1 VTARRLAALA
11 GLALVVSGCGGSVK
25 THPPTTAP
33 ATTSGSRTLAAYF
46 FRDGALR
53 RVPVR
58 VADTPAVGT
67 EALEALLAGPPAGYD
82 TALPAD
88 VHLLGLQVAGGVAVP
103 RFSSRLGD
111 PSRSAQAQII
121 ATLTQFPDVKGVQI
135 QEEGRTAGLPLEDG
149 AGSVIRR
156 PATLADYTDLT
167 AEAPIFVRQPAR
179 DSTVSSPV
187 HASGTADVFEGTLA
201 VDVWSGGKRLRTQTV
216 TASSGTGTRGTWSAT
231 IDLPSGPAKLVFY
244 EPSAENG
251 QPLHATTVLLTV
263 R

>member
-1 VTARRLAALA
+1 M
-11 GLALVVSGCGGSVK
+11 LVVGGCGGSVK

-33 ATTSGSRTLAAYF
+33 ATTSGSRSLDTYF
-46 FRDGALR
+46 FRDGALS
-53 RVPVR
+53 RVPVH

-67 EALEALLAGPPAGYD
+67 EALEGLLAGPPTGYE
-82 TALPAD
+82 TALPAG
-88 VHLLGLQVAGGVAVP
+88 VHLLGLQIGGGVAVA
-103 RFSSRLGD
+103 RFSRELGD
-111 PSRSAQAQII
+111 PTRSAQAQVV
-121 ATLTQFPDVKGVQI
+121 ATLTQFPEVKGVQI

-149 AGSVIRR
+149 EGNVIRR
-156 PATLADYTDLT
+156 PATSADYTDLT
-167 AEAPIFVRQPAR
+167 AEAPIFVREPGR

-187 HASGTADVFEGTLA
+187 HARGTADVFEGTLA

-216 TASSGTGTRGTWSAT
+216 TASSGTGTRGTWSAI